1 MTRRTPRNTSNC
13 STQSI
18 NVMLR
23 HLTISNYALIDSLS
37 IDFDNGFSVIT
48 GETGAG
54 KSILLGALGFVLGD
68 RSDSNVMLDETKKC
82 VVEAMFLLDDERFK
96 YFFEANDLD
105 FENECVLR
113 RELSTSK
120 KSRAFINDTPVS
132 LQQIKELG
140 NQLVDIHSQHDSL
153 LLTNACFQLSMLDDA
168 ADNLSL
174 LAEYQKVY
182 HSYSSCLNELNRL
195 REMSRKNLAEN
206 DFLSFQ
212 LDELQKADLQD
223 DEYEDIT
230 QRLELLENAE
240 EVKTLLAQS
249 TSLLQESEIS
259 ILDQLN
265 ELKSNVEHL
274 RKYIPEAESY
284 AERIESTRIELKDIA
299 HDIDSLQDSTQF
311 DQDSLETLQ
320 ERFDLIQRLMMK
332 HHVSDYAA
340 LLKIRTDLSE
350 KVEAFSNIDGLI
362 SAKEIELKKIKDEL
376 LRLAK
381 SLSDRRLNVKKSFE
395 KAVIDIIR
403 QLAMPHGVFEIEC
416 SKLNDFSN
424 TGLDKVRFL
433 FSANKGIVPE
443 DMSRVASGGELSRLM
458 LAIKAVAAE
467 KNYIPTLIFDE
478 IDTGVSGE
486 VASKLGDIMRKMGER
501 LQLVSITH
509 LPQIAS
515 KAKQHFFVFKDNS
528 GEKTHS
534 NIRQLARDERVAE
547 IAKMLSNDKI
557 TPEALK
563 AAEVLLLN

>member
-1 MTRRTPRNTSNC
+1 
-13 STQSI
+13 
-18 NVMLR
+18 MLR
-23 HLTISNYALIDSLS
+23 HLTVSNYALIDSLS
-37 IDFDNGFSVIT
+37 IDFDNGFSAIT

-68 RSDSNVMLDETKKC
+68 RADSNVMLDETKKC
-82 VVEAMFLLDDERFK
+82 VVEATFLLGDERLK
-96 YFFEANDLD
+96 PFFDENDLD

-153 LLTNACFQLSMLDDA
+153 LLTNVSFQLNMLDDA

-182 HSYSSCLNELNRL
+182 HSYSSCLNELDRL

-206 DFLSFQ
+206 DFMSFQ
-212 LDELQKADLQD
+212 LDELLKANLQD
-223 DEYEDIT
+223 DEYEDVA

-249 TSLLQESEIS
+249 ANLLQESEIS
-259 ILDQLN
+259 ILEQLN

-274 RKYIPEAESY
+274 KKFMPQAESY
-284 AERIESTRIELKDIA
+284 AERIESARIELKDIA
-299 HDIDSLQDSTQF
+299 HDIDSMQDSTQF

-332 HHVSDYAA
+332 HHISDYAA
-340 LLKIRTDLSE
+340 LLKVRTELSE
-350 KVEAFSNIDGLI
+350 KVDAFSNIDGQI
-362 SAKEIELKKIKDEL
+362 SAKEIELKKTRDEL
-376 LRLAK
+376 LKLAK
-381 SLSDRRLNVKKSFE
+381 LLSDRRLNAKKSFE
-395 KAVIDIIR
+395 KAVVDIIR

-433 FSANKGIVPE
+433 FSANKGIVPD

-458 LAIKAVAAE
+458 LAIKAVAAG

-486 VASKLGDIMRKMGER
+486 VASKLGDIMQKMGER

-515 KAKQHFFVFKDNS
+515 KARQHFFVFKDNS

-534 NIRQLARDERVAE
+534 NIRQLTHDERVAE

-563 AAEVLLLN
+563 AAEVILQF